1 MTTHITDLTDD
12 FNTSKEEFWY
22 PIFAF
27 TLATAMVIMSL
38 QISLELAINYTH
50 DEFSDYINNS
60 IEYFNELHTEE
71 LFPFWWICFA
81 VLV

>member
-1 MTTHITDLTDD
+1 
-12 FNTSKEEFWY
+12 
-22 PIFAF
+22 
-27 TLATAMVIMSL
+27 MVIMSL

-71 LFPFWWICFA
+71 MFTF
-81 VLV
+81 